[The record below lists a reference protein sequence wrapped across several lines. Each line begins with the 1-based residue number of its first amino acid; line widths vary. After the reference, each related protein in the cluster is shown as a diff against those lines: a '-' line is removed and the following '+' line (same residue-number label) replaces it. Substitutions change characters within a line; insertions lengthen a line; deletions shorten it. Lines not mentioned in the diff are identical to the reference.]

1 MLVLTRKLNESIV
14 IGNHIEIKVLK
25 VGRNLVEIGISAPK
39 ELSIFR
45 QEVYLEIQ
53 RKNMEAIRSISSIDL
68 KGVGKLVKAKNLKK
82 K

>member
-1 MLVLTRKLNESIV
+1 MLVLTRKINESIV

-53 RKNMEAIRSISSIDL
+53 RKNMEAIRSISAIDL
-68 KGVGKLVKAKNLKK
+68 KDVGQLVKAKTLKK

>member
-53 RKNMEAIRSISSIDL
+53 RKNMEAIRSISAIDL
-68 KGVGKLVKAKNLKK
+68 KDVGQLVKAKTLKK